1 MALRFQVCDA
11 ASGSLSMRWFMFR
24 VFRYVLFVLAP
35 IVALGCG
42 SDPEPTGPKETLTEK
57 EKQQV
62 QDLNKQRQDE
72 WSSTKVKNKK

>member
-1 MALRFQVCDA
+1 
-11 ASGSLSMRWFMFR
+11 MFR
-24 VFRYVLFVLAP
+24 VIRCLVVVLAP
-35 IVALGCG
+35 VVAIGCG

-62 QDLNKQRQDE
+62 QDLNKQRQEE